1 MKIAFDHQVFTMQ
14 PYGGVSR
21 YFTELAGTL
30 AGMDEEVKVFAGLYQ
45 NQYLSQV
52 AQPWVNGRFVN
63 HFPKK
68 TGRIFDLANHVWTQ
82 GQIKRFRPDVIH
94 ETYYSAYPRFSG
106 NAPRV
111 VTVYDMIHEL
121 FPESFKA
128 KDSLP
133 GLKKA
138 ALEKADHIISISQ
151 STKEDVIRILGIP
164 EEKITVIPLAVNPL
178 PTPKKDVSL
187 PISRPFLLYVGAR
200 KGYKNFSTLVKAYS
214 QSPYLKKEFDLVA
227 FGAGPFENSE
237 VQLLVNLGLSSGEVK
252 QISGSD
258 EVLSWLYQ
266 HASAFIYPSQYE
278 GFGLPPLEAM
288 SHGCPVISSNTSSIP
303 EVIGEAAEFFDPYS
317 SEELQRAIET
327 VVFSTQRTEEL
338 IMKGNE
344 RLNHFSWEKC
354 ASQTLEV
361 YHNLITNHS

>member
-1 MKIAFDHQVFTMQ
+1 VKIAFDHQVFTMQ
-14 PYGGVSR
+14 PFGGVSR

-30 AGMDEEVKVFAGLYQ
+30 ARMDQEVGVFAGLYQ

-52 AQPWVNGRFVN
+52 AQPWVKGRFVN
-63 HFPKK
+63 RFPNK

-82 GQIKRFRPDVIH
+82 SQIKRFRPDVIH

-111 VTVYDMIHEL
+111 VTVYDMIHEI

-128 KDSLP
+128 KDTLP
-133 GLKKA
+133 CLKKA
-138 ALEKADHIISISQ
+138 ALETADHIISISQ
-151 STKEDVIRILGIP
+151 STKDDVIRILGIA

-178 PTPKKDVSL
+178 PTPKKEISL
-187 PISRPFLLYVGAR
+187 PINRPFLLYVGAR

-214 QSPYLKKEFDLVA
+214 QSTSLKKEFDLVA
-227 FGAGPFENSE
+227 FGAGPFEKGE
-237 VQLLVNLGLSSGEVK
+237 IQLLKSLGLSSDGVK

-266 HASAFIYPSQYE
+266 HASAFIYPSKYE

-288 SHGCPVISSNTSSIP
+288 SQGCPVISSNTSSMP
-303 EVIGEAAEFFDPYS
+303 EVIEEAAEFFDPHS
-317 SEELQRAIET
+317 SEQLQRALEK
-327 VVFSTQRTEEL
+327 VVFSSQRTQEL
-338 IMKGNE
+338 INKGNE
-344 RLNHFSWEKC
+344 RLTHFSWEKC
-354 ASQTLEV
+354 AFQTLEV
-361 YHNLITNHS
+361 YRSLITNHS